1 LIEHARN
8 LGVEIE
14 VPIEKFTE
22 ALMAL
27 LKAEELDIEALER
40 LGLLAEQLGVSLG
53 DAFAAAKDRVIEL
66 RKEWRAFGEQIEDAA
81 RNVEDLII
89 KRWQWQNW
97 TLPAAG
103 QAMERWV
110 AEQGEKFAYTRPLF
124 GEPSIEI
131 SAGQQELIGL
141 EAWQALQDDLR
152 EMTEGWTELLTAAEY
167 QEVME
172 RLSSAEAQQ
181 RVSEWIE
188 IRQQGILMTQ
198 QLEEARRSVRLLEKA
213 QVDARE
219 DWRVANRRL
228 QDAKEALGALDRVLP
243 TKLTII
249 HHDLRDVI
257 EAIHHIPSRQG
268 GGYIPDTGL
277 YTLHQ
282 GEYVLPAGARPDGAS
297 AGGGGVVHHTPIVIN
312 LDGGRRAEG
321 TIISEGRVR
330 EILWDEIEN
339 SDRTIPA
346 HKVE

>member
-1 LIEHARN
+1 
-8 LGVEIE
+8 
-14 VPIEKFTE
+14 
-22 ALMAL
+22 LMAL

-40 LGLLAEQLGVSLG
+40 LGLLAEQVGVTLD
-53 DAFAAAKDRVIEL
+53 DAFATAKDRVIEL
-66 RKEWRAFGEQIEDAA
+66 RREWRAFEEQIEAAA
-81 RNVEDLII
+81 RRVEDAII
-89 KRWQWQNW
+89 KRWQWAQW

-110 AEQGEKFAYTRPLF
+110 AEQGADFGYARWVAPEVTGGGITTRV
-124 GEPSIEI
+124 EPPPALER
-131 SAGQQELIGL
+131 QELIGL

-152 EMTEGWTELLTAAEY
+152 EMTQGWTELLTAAEY

-213 QVDARE
+213 QTEARE

-228 QDAKEALGALDRVLP
+228 QDAKEALNSLDRVVP
-243 TKLTII
+243 NKLTII
-249 HHDLRDVI
+249 HGDLRDVI
-257 EAIHHIPSRQG
+257 EAIHRIPSRQS

-282 GEYVLPAGARPDGAS
+282 GEYVLPAGSRPGAAGET
-297 AGGGGVVHHTPIVIN
+297 AGGGGVVHHTPIVVN

-339 SDRTIPA
+339 SDRSIPA